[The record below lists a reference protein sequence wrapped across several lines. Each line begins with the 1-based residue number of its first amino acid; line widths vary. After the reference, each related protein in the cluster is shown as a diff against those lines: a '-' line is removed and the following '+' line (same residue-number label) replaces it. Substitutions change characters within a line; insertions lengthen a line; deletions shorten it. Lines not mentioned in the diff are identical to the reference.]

1 MYKIKNIMKFKS
13 YKNWLNESRLIK
25 VDNYDLPIVIV
36 KKEDWPEGKNDPTE
50 FDSDDNVVRIRSDY
64 DYKKDPLN
72 WMKHELIHYLLYKK
86 GSKDDGKEYPTNN
99 TERVAYT
106 YQFKKFKRQGIKK
119 FEDLPDLGKKQ
130 HEKILKK
137 YWEDA

>member
-1 MYKIKNIMKFKS
+1 MKFTS
-13 YKNWLNESRLIK
+13 FKNWINESEILK
-25 VDNYDLPIVIV
+25 VDGHDVPFVIIP
-36 KKEDWPEGKNDPTE
+36 KEKWQEGKNDPTE
-50 FDSDDNVVRIRSDY
+50 YDSADRVVRVRSDY

-72 WMKHELIHYLLYKK
+72 WMKHELIHYLLHKK

-106 YQFKKFKRQGIKK
+106 YQFKKFKQQGIKK
-119 FEDLPDLGKKQ
+119 FEDLPNLGKNH